1 LTDTTLVFAV
11 VAAIIIIGYAGES
24 LFRKTGVPAF
34 IFLIITGIVLGPIL
48 HVFPVASLIPALAVF
63 AELTLLM
70 VLFYAG
76 TDTKLASALRGGG
89 RAFIQVIIYVGTSTF
104 LIGLFAFFFLNWDI
118 VQSFIFASMVGGET
132 TAAVVVPLSR
142 ALKLPDVTV
151 AFLTLE
157 SAMNSIF
164 SIVLFFAF
172 VGIYD
177 TGTGDLLST
186 LSKIAANF
194 SVGIV
199 LGLLLGVGG
208 VLALNRFQARKY
220 TYVLTVG
227 VIFLTYSVTE
237 ELGGSGELAV
247 LIFGLILGNYYVL
260 NSLLK
265 TPLDMDPLR
274 KQLGTFQDEIS
285 FLMETLFFVFLGL
298 TFAISAGQIVNNFL
312 TGAVIVSILLSVRY
326 VATSASTFHSEL
338 SKEKRGIILMC
349 AQGLVPAT
357 LAILA
362 LDLQLPLANSFLNL
376 VTYVIILTNIVT
388 AGGSIIS
395 LRGKKDGRGDL
406 AQKIDET
413 KGKLT

>member
-34 IFLIITGIVLGPIL
+34 VFLIFTGIVLGPIL
-48 HVFPVASLIPALAVF
+48 HVFPVASLIPALAIF

-76 TDTKLASALRGGG
+76 TDTKLASVLRGGG
-89 RAFIQVIIYVGTSTF
+89 RAFLQVIIYVGASTF
-104 LIGLFAFFFLNWDI
+104 LIGLFVLFVLKWDI
-118 VQSFIFASMVGGET
+118 IESFIFASMVGGET

-177 TGTGDLLST
+177 TGTGDVLSA

-199 LGLLLGVGG
+199 LGLILGVGG
-208 VLALNRFQARKY
+208 VVALNRFQARKY

-260 NSLLK
+260 NSVMK

-298 TFAISAGQIVNNFL
+298 TFAISAGQIVDNFV
-312 TGAVIVSILLSVRY
+312 TGAAIVAILLSVRY

-362 LDLQLPLANSFLNL
+362 LDLQIPLANSFLNI
-376 VTYVIILTNIVT
+376 VTYVIILTNVVT

-395 LRGKKDGRGDL
+395 LRRKKEGRGDL
-406 AQKIDET
+406 AQEIDET

>member
-34 IFLIITGIVLGPIL
+34 VFLIFTGIVLGPIL
-48 HVFPVASLIPALAVF
+48 HVFPVASLIPALAIF

-76 TDTKLASALRGGG
+76 TDTKLASVLRGGG
-89 RAFIQVIIYVGTSTF
+89 RAFLQVIIYVGASTF
-104 LIGLFAFFFLNWDI
+104 LIGLFVLFVLKWDI
-118 VQSFIFASMVGGET
+118 IESFIFASMVGGET

-177 TGTGDLLST
+177 TGTGDVLSA

-199 LGLLLGVGG
+199 LGLILGVGG
-208 VLALNRFQARKY
+208 VVALNRFQARKY

-260 NSLLK
+260 NSVMK

-298 TFAISAGQIVNNFL
+298 TFAISAGQIVDNFV
-312 TGAVIVSILLSVRY
+312 TGAAIVAILLSVRY

-362 LDLQLPLANSFLNL
+362 LDLQIPLANSFLNI
-376 VTYVIILTNIVT
+376 VTYVIILTNVVT

-395 LRGKKDGRGDL
+395 LRRKKEGPGDL
-406 AQKIDET
+406 AQEIDET